1 MFAVIL
7 LPNFRLQAVLRF
19 REEMHALPVALT
31 DAQAP
36 KAGVL
41 EISEAAAVAGVTRGQ
56 TAPQALARCAA
67 LTILSRSLAEEHS
80 AQAALLEIAA
90 TLSPEIE
97 ATADGFCTVNLQG
110 SRVRDWPALGTS
122 AVAGLAS
129 LRLRGQVGIGPNP
142 DLAFLAAQ
150 RARPVL
156 VVQSPTAFLANL
168 ALHELDPAPE
178 LLAVLGDWGI
188 HNLAQLTSLPRGDL
202 MDRLGPEAGRLWE
215 RAAGLTERPLRL
227 VRTAEEFSEAF
238 DFEREIDTAEPVLFL
253 LRRFLDQLAV
263 RLGNAYR
270 VAGQMKLTL
279 PLANGDAHERTF
291 TVPSPTADVDV
302 LFRILQTHIDGL
314 RLDHAATSLR
324 LLITPTRAERQQ
336 FQLFETPL
344 RDPNRFGETLGRL
357 AALVGAENVGV
368 VEAGDT
374 HRPDSIRLR
383 PPRFHEL
390 GNAPT
395 PAEDFAVGLPLRRYR
410 PPVAAQ
416 VRVVGHHPAW
426 VESVKVRGAVRD
438 VLGPY
443 RASGGW
449 WESDRWSTE
458 EWDVEMDGGGL
469 YRLARVRNEWR
480 IEGSYD
486 EPLPASGR
494 GHPTGPAVV
503 VAMRWEE
510 A

>member
-1 MFAVIL
+1 M
-7 LPNFRLQAVLRF
+7 
-19 REEMHALPVALT
+19 
-31 DAQAP
+31 
-36 KAGVL
+36 G
-41 EISEAAAVAGVTRGQ
+41 TR
-56 TAPQALARCAA
+56 R
-67 LTILSRSLAEEHS
+67 R
-80 AQAALLEIAA
+80 
-90 TLSPEIE
+90 
-97 ATADGFCTVNLQG
+97 
-110 SRVRDWPALGTS
+110 
-122 AVAGLAS
+122 
-129 LRLRGQVGIGPNP
+129 
-142 DLAFLAAQ
+142 
-150 RARPVL
+150 
-156 VVQSPTAFLANL
+156 
-168 ALHELDPAPE
+168 
-178 LLAVLGDWGI
+178 
-188 HNLAQLTSLPRGDL
+188 
-202 MDRLGPEAGRLWE
+202 
-215 RAAGLTERPLRL
+215 LTERPLRL
-227 VRTAEEFSEAF
+227 VQTAEEFSEAF

-279 PLANGDAHERTF
+279 PLANGSAHERTF

-302 LFRILQTHIDGL
+302 LFRILHTHLDGL
-314 RLDHAATSLR
+314 RLDHGATGLR

-368 VEAGDT
+368 VEVGDT
-374 HRPDSIRLR
+374 HRPDSLRLR
-383 PPRFHEL
+383 APRFHEL

-395 PAEDFAVGLPLRRYR
+395 PADDFAVGLPLRRYR

-416 VRVVGHHPAW
+416 VRMVGHHPAW
-426 VESVKVRGAVRD
+426 IESAKVRGAICD

-458 EWDVEMDGGGL
+458 EWDVEMQGGGL

-486 EPLPASGR
+486 EPLPSNRRSA
-494 GHPTGPAVV
+494 AVV
-503 VAMRWEE
+503 VAMRAEE
-510 A
+510 T